1 MSDKLLSDWLVRDP
15 GSNTPLLNPQYG
27 QVLLTTS
34 PVRRVSCQV
43 QSGRKYWSDLVDRI
57 YSDSVLGEDSSPS
70 VLSILWWCALTAPAG
85 WTRIQSETSVV
96 GRRRVMIRAKYCFE
110 DNMKVMWKCQLWQ
123 MYPKTRMRRKSLYQP
138 YIMMGLTI
146 SPNMK
151 KIFPSCT
158 GKEQLRLLEQ

>member
-85 WTRIQSETSVV
+85 WTRIRSETSVL

-110 DNMKVMWKCQLWQ
+110 DNIESDVEVSTLADVSKDK
-123 MYPKTRMRRKSLYQP
+123 
-138 YIMMGLTI
+138 
-146 SPNMK
+146 N
-151 KIFPSCT
+151 
-158 GKEQLRLLEQ
+158 

>member
-85 WTRIQSETSVV
+85 WTRIRSETSVV

-110 DNMKVMWKCQLWQ
+110 DNIESDVEVSTLADVSKDKNETEEFISAVYNDGADDITKHEEDN
-123 MYPKTRMRRKSLYQP
+123 PKLHRKGTAE
-138 YIMMGLTI
+138 IA
-146 SPNMK
+146 
-151 KIFPSCT
+151 
-158 GKEQLRLLEQ
+158 